1 MLQNTVCNNQIWKL
15 NKTMLM
21 FHSSQSSDS
30 PDSGDLAAHQ
40 LKLGTKVCYDFFLSV
55 YISVL
60 NATGKESLEFNSLC
74 FEEPLD

>member
-1 MLQNTVCNNQIWKL
+1 
-15 NKTMLM
+15 MLM

-40 LKLGTKVCYDFFLSV
+40 LKLGTKVCYDFYISV

-74 FEEPLD
+74 FEEPSD